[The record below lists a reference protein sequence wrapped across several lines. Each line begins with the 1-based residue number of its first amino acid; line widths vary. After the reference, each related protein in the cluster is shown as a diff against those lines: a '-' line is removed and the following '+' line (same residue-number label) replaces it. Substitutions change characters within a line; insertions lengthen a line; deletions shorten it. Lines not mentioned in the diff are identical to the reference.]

1 MPAKPF
7 DPKKDIGIHA
17 ERIASNNVSSS
28 KNMESEKRQALEDVH
43 KIQGS
48 HKVSRGKL
56 DFAPPWLLEQAFEM
70 EHESNWVEAYEQ
82 VGERDIPAHANVIT
96 SHMVYK
102 LKTDEIGN
110 RDLKARIVPH
120 GNHDAEKDEV
130 RKYSS
135 TPQLFVIRLLLSLVT
150 FLGFRLGM
158 ADIKGAYLRSG
169 PVSREIF
176 VRPPREWTGPRGTLW
191 KLTKLLYGI
200 VEAGRKWQKTI
211 EDWMLDTGK
220 LERVFGIGQM
230 FVKRNRH
237 GRICLLVAK
246 VTDDFIIGGL
256 VDEIGTFIQSMK
268 QRFHL
273 GKTVINQ
280 PFFFDG
286 CEICQEQDGAIVMSM
301 MRYIERVMAINL
313 SSARRKH
320 TEDKATHDELKAYR
334 SLAGTILFLGNAVLP
349 QAAFVTSLIQQK
361 LGYTS
366 NN

>member
-1 MPAKPF
+1 MDWSAR
-7 DPKKDIGIHA
+7 D
-17 ERIASNNVSSS
+17 
-28 KNMESEKRQALEDVH
+28 ALE
-43 KIQGS
+43 IN
-48 HKVSRGKL
+48 KL
-56 DFAPPWLLEQAFEM
+56 P
-70 EHESNWVEAYEQ
+70 
-82 VGERDIPAHANVIT
+82 
-96 SHMVYK
+96 
-102 LKTDEIGN
+102 
-110 RDLKARIVPH
+110 
-120 GNHDAEKDEV
+120 
-130 RKYSS
+130 
-135 TPQLFVIRLLLSLVT
+135 
-150 FLGFRLGM
+150 
-158 ADIKGAYLRSG
+158 
-169 PVSREIF
+169 
-176 VRPPREWTGPRGTLW
+176 
-191 KLTKLLYGI
+191 YGI
-200 VEAGRKWQKTI
+200 VEAGRQWQKTI
-211 EDWMLDTGK
+211 EDWMLEAGK